1 MSSRLRNALVAGAA
15 AIALVVSASGPAVSA
30 APAPVT
36 GGPAGADQCSS
47 QASAARST
55 ATVAS
60 LQSFGDCEITRRLAT
75 LHLLAG
81 LVDDSNGLTPADAA
95 RLSAEIAG
103 ARGGLTN
110 LRGTIDAQTRIV
122 PLKADLIQIV
132 NNYRVYVLLGPQ
144 VRLAIAADSELAL
157 KSDFDA
163 LATTLAGRIT
173 AAAANGKDVAAAQIA
188 LAAMKAAVA
197 EAVGLAGP
205 VPARLAALTPANY
218 VSAGAQTVI
227 RNARIAL
234 AAARD
239 RFKAAAEDGRNV
251 LLDLS

>member
-1 MSSRLRNALVAGAA
+1 LR
-15 AIALVVSASGPAVSA
+15 
-30 APAPVT
+30 
-36 GGPAGADQCSS
+36 
-47 QASAARST
+47 
-55 ATVAS
+55 
-60 LQSFGDCEITRRLAT
+60 SFGDCEIARRLTT
-75 LHLLAG
+75 LHQLATVVNG
-81 LVDDSNGLTPADAA
+81 SRGLTPADAA
-95 RLSAEIAG
+95 HLSSEIAG
-103 ARGGLTN
+103 DVGGLTN
-110 LRGTIDAQTRIV
+110 LRAAIDAQTRIV
-122 PLKADLIQIV
+122 PLKADLIQMV

-157 KSDFDA
+157 KPDFDA
-163 LATTLAGRIT
+163 LATTLAGRIS

-188 LAAMKAAVA
+188 LAAMKSAVA
-197 EAVGLAGP
+197 EAVALAGP

-251 LLDLS
+251 LSDLS